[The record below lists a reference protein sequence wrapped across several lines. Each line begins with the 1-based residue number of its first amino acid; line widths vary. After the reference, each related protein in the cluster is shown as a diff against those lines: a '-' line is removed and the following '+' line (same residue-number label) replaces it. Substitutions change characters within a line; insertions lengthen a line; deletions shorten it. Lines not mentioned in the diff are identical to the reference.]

1 MSSTRQK
8 IFNTYPGA
16 EDELL
21 FLEERFDEAI
31 IGVVH
36 GQAKLFAVC
45 YSEPKVL
52 EILVEQDNM
61 DPEEAMEW
69 YQFNMV
75 GSYVGDNTP
84 VFIDEDVLQYDD

>member
-1 MSSTRQK
+1 MNPIRQK

-21 FLEERFDEAI
+21 FLEDKFDVAI

-36 GQAKLFAVC
+36 GQAGLFAVC

-84 VFIDEDVLQYDD
+84 VFIDDDVLQYDD